1 MKTLFKFITFF
12 LAATLSIPAAAQAN
26 VKFPPGLKWQ
36 MMPAVYFNFY
46 QKKGTAAQKAAAQKI
61 WASKI
66 SAKDPAFVLI
76 DKVVTADSEY
86 TFTMLD
92 RPGGDCL
99 PPGNGAGMNDM
110 YSTCSMKV
118 IQKVKAT
125 NKTSTRDIANYCFL
139 HLDDGPGELAKNH
152 TSMAY
157 DEKSQ
162 TVFFRI
168 TQYGKHVAECNRQ
181 IKLK

>member
-99 PPGNGAGMNDM
+99 PPAFRHGGG
-110 YSTCSMKV
+110 
-118 IQKVKAT
+118 Q
-125 NKTSTRDIANYCFL
+125 R
-139 HLDDGPGELAKNH
+139 ELGDAQRSAKH
-152 TSMAY
+152 
-157 DEKSQ
+157 
-162 TVFFRI
+162 RI
-168 TQYGKHVAECNRQ
+168 ERCIGQHAVQFERRQ
-181 IKLK
+181 RGRQ